1 MALDSAGYNTANA
14 FSANDAFATG
24 LQKAAVYD
32 PTQQSSALQT
42 SAAGTLNS
50 QNKTQQDAPSDT
62 QNLQGTPTAGLLSTQ
77 TNNMAYPTWAGLGAQ
92 SRLATTTSLTPA
104 GTATAQVA
112 NPGYQLGGYDPT
124 SGQTAGTRIN
134 PSTGQIID
142 ANGQANTL
150 PTQVQAQ
157 TPVTTPYNPNLVAP
171 NAQRVPNS
179 IGIGSSSVGGAE
191 IVSVRTS
198 DGQFA
203 YYKFN
208 PQTRTYGYMA
218 TYDKNGQ
225 VTSGGQKYYDAQG
238 VARTTDPLTAQER
251 GQAQLRQL
259 GAGQTFNGGD
269 ANRYADLVTQ
279 NENAYIGKWDKANA
293 DAAQAAN
300 NTANASAS
308 AELLKY
314 MQANNGALPPQQA
327 GTSGAYQYSD
337 AAVAAAR
344 DQYTQWTQQ
353 RAQEDAN
360 AAILGSYANKP
371 IDTAAVDAASQLAND
386 AQVSIGASISG
397 GADSG
402 AGSRLGAT
410 NSANIIGQ
418 GALNHSTA
426 AAQSYYTNMKAFGDA
441 LQAQASTDA
450 NATETKLNADVQNVS
465 DVAQALEQQLSTLDA
480 SVQIRVKGQLQNLNN
495 LVQQYQYAMTH
506 YRNQTGLIHS
516 IAIAILAAGGAIATV
531 ATGGLAGVGI
541 AAATAAASAAASAKG

>member
-77 TNNMAYPTWAGLGAQ
+77 TNNIAYPTWAGLGAQ
-92 SRLATTTSLTPA
+92 SRLAVAPSPVARAAADTSTQLQNSGPVASA
-104 GTATAQVA
+104 GWS
-112 NPGYQLGGYDPT
+112 LGPYGN
-124 SGQTAGTRIN
+124 GGAGEI
-134 PSTGQIID
+134 
-142 ANGQANTL
+142 
-150 PTQVQAQ
+150 VQSQ
-157 TPVTTPYNPNLVAP
+157 TPTTVNNNLTAP
-171 NAQRVPNS
+171 NAQRVPNA
-179 IGIGSSSVGGAE
+179 IGIGASAVGGAD
-191 IVSVRTS
+191 VVAVRTS

-208 PQTRTYGYMA
+208 PQTRTYGYVA
-218 TYDKNGQ
+218 TYDKNGAL
-225 VTSGGQKYYDAQG
+225 TNGGQSYTNAQG
-238 VARTTDPLTAQER
+238 GFGMLDPLSAQER

-259 GAGQTFNGGD
+259 GAGQTFKAGD

-293 DAAQAAN
+293 DAAQAAG

-327 GTSGAYQYSD
+327 GTAGAYQYSD

-371 IDTAAVDAASQLAND
+371 IDTAAVDAASQRAND

-426 AAQSYYTNMKAFGDA
+426 AAQSYYTNMKAFGEA

-541 AAATAAASAAASAKG
+541 AAATAASAAAAKG